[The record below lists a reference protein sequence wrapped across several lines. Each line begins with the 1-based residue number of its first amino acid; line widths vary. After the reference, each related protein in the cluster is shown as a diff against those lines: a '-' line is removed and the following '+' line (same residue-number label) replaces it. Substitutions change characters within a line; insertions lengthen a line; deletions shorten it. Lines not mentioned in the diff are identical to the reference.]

1 MSSEANTTTVNVNV
15 PKDLLKELDDRWPGK
30 HTSRTQ
36 FILAAIREKLDR
48 RILDAVTS
56 LAQTTQ
62 KIATTM
68 ADLEQRLQCLE
79 KEQVK
84 NG

>member
-15 PKDLLKELDDRWPGK
+15 PKDLLRELDDRWPRK

-48 RILDAVTS
+48 RILDTVTS

-62 KIATTM
+62 KIAKTM
-68 ADLEQRLQCLE
+68 ADMEQRIQRLEQ
-79 KEQVK
+79 EQVK
-84 NG
+84 HG